1 MGSHE
6 SRCAEVPALSALDVK
21 SDGPSKMKHNPL
33 YAATLLS
40 ALGCGLIGGVFFSFS
55 SFVMKALAKLPPT
68 QGIAAMQSINVV
80 VINRWFMSVF
90 FGTAI
95 ICLVL
100 AILSVFRWQTPGAG
114 YRLIGSLLY
123 LLGTIL
129 VTIVCNVPVNDSLA
143 AVDPASTDAGQV
155 WANYLTTWTAWNHAR
170 TIAALAAA
178 AAFTAACC
186 RAA

>member
-1 MGSHE
+1 
-6 SRCAEVPALSALDVK
+6 
-21 SDGPSKMKHNPL
+21 MKTPIF
-33 YAATLLS
+33 LLTFVS
-40 ALGCGLIGGVFFSFS
+40 ALGSGLIAGVFFAFS
-55 SFVMKALAKLPPT
+55 SFVMKALGKLPLT

-100 AILSVFRWQTPGAG
+100 AILSVFRWQTPGTG
-114 YRLIGSLLY
+114 YRLSGSLVY
-123 LLGTIL
+123 LLGTML
-129 VTIVCNVPVNDSLA
+129 VTIVCNVPLNDSLA
-143 AVDPASTDAGQV
+143 AVDPTSTNAGQV
-155 WANYLTTWTAWNHAR
+155 WANYLTAWTAWNHVR

-186 RAA
+186 RTAQAAAAK

>member
-1 MGSHE
+1 M
-6 SRCAEVPALSALDVK
+6 K
-21 SDGPSKMKHNPL
+21 SL
-33 YAATLLS
+33 
-40 ALGCGLIGGVFFSFS
+40 V
-55 SFVMKALAKLPPT
+55 KLPPT

-129 VTIVCNVPVNDSLA
+129 VTIVCNVPLNDSLA
-143 AVDPASTDAGQV
+143 AVDPTS
-155 WANYLTTWTAWNHAR
+155 AN
-170 TIAALAAA
+170 AAQDLGALRHNVDSLESSADHRGACSCGGILLRRAVGLRSRRRQNICPKAAYS
-178 AAFTAACC
+178 FVVKV
-186 RAA
+186 

>member
-1 MGSHE
+1 
-6 SRCAEVPALSALDVK
+6 
-21 SDGPSKMKHNPL
+21 MKHNPV
-33 YAATLLS
+33 YVATLLS
-40 ALGCGLIGGVFFSFS
+40 ALGCGLIAGVFFSFS

-68 QGIAAMQSINVV
+68 QGIASMQSTNVV

-95 ICLVL
+95 ICLLL
-100 AILSVFRWQTPGAG
+100 AVLSVFRWQTTGAG

-129 VTIVCNVPVNDSLA
+129 VTIVCNVPLNDSLA

-155 WANYLTTWTAWNHAR
+155 WANYLTTWTAWNHVR

-186 RAA
+186 RAG

>member
-1 MGSHE
+1 
-6 SRCAEVPALSALDVK
+6 
-21 SDGPSKMKHNPL
+21 MKHNLL
-33 YAATLLS
+33 YAPTLLS
-40 ALGCGLIGGVFFSFS
+40 ALGCGLIAGVFFSFS
-55 SFVMKALAKLPPT
+55 SFVMKSLVELPPT
-68 QGIAAMQSINVV
+68 RCIAAMQSINVV

-129 VTIVCNVPVNDSLA
+129 VTIVCNVPLNDSLA
-143 AVDPASTDAGQV
+143 AVDPTRANAAQA
-155 WANYLTTWTAWNHAR
+155 WAHSVTTWTAWNHLR

>member
-6 SRCAEVPALSALDVK
+6 SRSAEVPALSASNLK
-21 SDGPSKMKHNPL
+21 SDGLSKMKHNVL

-40 ALGCGLIGGVFFSFS
+40 ALGCGLIAGVFFSFS
-55 SFVMKALAKLPPT
+55 SFVMKSLVKLPPT

-129 VTIVCNVPVNDSLA
+129 VTIVCNVPLNDSLA
-143 AVDPASTDAGQV
+143 AVDPTSANAAQA
-155 WANYLTTWTAWNHAR
+155 WAHYVTTWTAWNHLR

>member
-1 MGSHE
+1 
-6 SRCAEVPALSALDVK
+6 
-21 SDGPSKMKHNPL
+21 MKHHVL
-33 YAATLLS
+33 YTATLLS
-40 ALGCGLIGGVFFSFS
+40 ALGCGLIAGVFFSFS
-55 SFVMKALAKLPPT
+55 SFVMKALAKLPAT

-80 VINRWFMSVF
+80 VINRWFITVF

-123 LLGTIL
+123 LFGTIL
-129 VTIVCNVPVNDSLA
+129 VTIVCNVPLNDSLA
-143 AVDPASTDAGQV
+143 AVDPTNTNAGQV
-155 WANYLTTWTAWNHAR
+155 WASYVTAWTAWNHVR

>member
-1 MGSHE
+1 
-6 SRCAEVPALSALDVK
+6 
-21 SDGPSKMKHNPL
+21 
-33 YAATLLS
+33 
-40 ALGCGLIGGVFFSFS
+40 
-55 SFVMKALAKLPPT
+55 MKALAKLPPT
-68 QGIAAMQSINVV
+68 QGVAAMQSINVV

-95 ICLVL
+95 ICLLL
-100 AILSVFRWQTPGAG
+100 AVLSVFRWQTTGAG

-129 VTIVCNVPVNDSLA
+129 VTIVCNVPLNDSLA
-143 AVDPASTDAGQV
+143 AVDPASTDASQV
-155 WANYLTTWTAWNHAR
+155 WANYITTWTAWNHVR